1 MTHPYYLLS
10 AKLTWENVAIMASS
24 SQILRER
31 VLSLAPA
38 SGALAIATE
47 AASGAGSR
55 PGVIFLNAG
64 VLHRIGPHRLHVTL
78 ARQLGT
84 SGFSCLRMDLSGI
97 GDSPP
102 FPGTMT
108 FRAAAVADTQAAMT
122 GVAAAMGVQEFIL
135 FGLCSGADNAI
146 ATALVDPRVVGLV
159 LIDPPTYA
167 NAASRWRSLVARAR
181 RHRGLSGL
189 GATLLSAGIT
199 RLRKSA
205 AAMAARAARRART
218 EPADGE
224 QGRQYPPREEYGAQL
239 DTLLR
244 RNVRILSLYSGVL
257 GDRYNHR
264 DQLLETFPALGD
276 RMAYRWFPES
286 NHVFTELAQRQQL
299 ISCVTQW
306 IEKEFGSR

>member
-1 MTHPYYLLS
+1 
-10 AKLTWENVAIMASS
+10 
-24 SQILRER
+24 
-31 VLSLAPA
+31 
-38 SGALAIATE
+38 
-47 AASGAGSR
+47 
-55 PGVIFLNAG
+55 
-64 VLHRIGPHRLHVTL
+64 
-78 ARQLGT
+78 
-84 SGFSCLRMDLSGI
+84 
-97 GDSPP
+97 
-102 FPGTMT
+102 
-108 FRAAAVADTQAAMT
+108 
-122 GVAAAMGVQEFIL
+122 
-135 FGLCSGADNAI
+135 
-146 ATALVDPRVVGLV
+146 
-159 LIDPPTYA
+159 
-167 NAASRWRSLVARAR
+167 
-181 RHRGLSGL
+181 
-189 GATLLSAGIT
+189 
-199 RLRKSA
+199 
-205 AAMAARAARRART
+205 MAARAARRART